1 MDVPELPTDR
11 ADIVPDDLPR
21 SSDRWKI
28 WLRRSDQ
35 VLLVAIFGASL
46 LLICLSMGYSWWT
59 GRHPVEIDQ
68 SEPLTIDYRVDL
80 NTAEWPELTTLP
92 GIGEKLARRIVEYR
106 DTNGPFKHDESL
118 LEVSGIGPKKLDGI
132 RPHLLPL
139 D

>member
-1 MDVPELPTDR
+1 MDVPELPTDQ
-11 ADIVPDDLPR
+11 ADTMPDDSPQ
-21 SSDRWKI
+21 SPDRWKI

-35 VLLVAIFGASL
+35 VLLVVIFGVSL
-46 LLICLSMGYSWWT
+46 LLICFSMGYSWWT
-59 GRHPVEIDQ
+59 GRDHVEIDR

-92 GIGEKLARRIVEYR
+92 GIGEKLAHRIVEYR
-106 DTNGPFKHDESL
+106 DTNGPFKHVESL